1 MTKEKFEARD
11 KSVMHCGDKVAL
23 LSEEEVDAL
32 IKTSLKRVK
41 AMCER
46 AETDSLDAWERTE
59 TGIAKA
65 YHQGEAAA
73 YAGVLNFIKMLGEK

>member
-11 KSVMHCGDKVAL
+11 KSVMHCGDGVAL
-23 LSEEEVDAL
+23 LSEEEVEAL
-32 IKTSLKRVK
+32 ISTPLERIK
-41 AMCER
+41 AMCVR
-46 AETDSLDAWERTE
+46 AEVDSLDAWERAE